1 MPGVRASLKELL
13 GTEDLYDA
21 LGVKKESSA
30 EQLKRGYH
38 KKSLV
43 HHPDR
48 VKEEDKEE
56 ATKRSGLC
64 NVL

>member
-64 NVL
+64 SVL